1 MLAGSQGGSRSRG
14 GGGGGTQSHGD
25 RPNPVSANP
34 GSSGVGLSLCSSRT
48 PALFWDDTS
57 LPPLCP
63 FLSSWHVASQR
74 RERILSGPA
83 AQREKGSL
91 EGKLPSF
98 SVIHFLYEQLFLGV
112 TSRSYKVSTR
122 GLVDP
127 TWQGEGGPVFNTL
140 VSL

>member
-1 MLAGSQGGSRSRG
+1 MGGC
-14 GGGGGTQSHGD
+14 TQSLGD
-25 RPNPVSANP
+25 RPNPPFSANP

-74 RERILSGPA
+74 RECILSGPT
-83 AQREKGSL
+83 AQREEGSS

-98 SVIHFLYEQLFLGV
+98 SVIHFLYEQFCFQAALPGHTEFPPEDFWTLRGRAKGVLFLIRWCPFESQV
-112 TSRSYKVSTR
+112 SY
-122 GLVDP
+122 
-127 TWQGEGGPVFNTL
+127 
-140 VSL
+140 